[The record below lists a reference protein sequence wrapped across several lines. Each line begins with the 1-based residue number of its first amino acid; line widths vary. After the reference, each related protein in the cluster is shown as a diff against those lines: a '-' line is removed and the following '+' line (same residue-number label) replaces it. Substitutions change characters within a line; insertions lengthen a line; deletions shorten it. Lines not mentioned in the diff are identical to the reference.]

1 MKKISRRDFLVA
13 SGVAAAAGAL
23 TACGASGASSAASVS
38 AAASTAASASAG
50 ASSAAAPATLT
61 FWSWLPTTVQW
72 DEMSKAFQEQYPE
85 ITLNYT
91 RTEQDDFM
99 EKLQVAMA
107 SGTGPDLFGLSTGTM
122 AQQYASFV
130 EPMDTLADQYMP
142 DWRDVIS
149 ETAVSQCVVDDVTV
163 GMPLLVAGMTD
174 LLYNKTILDEC
185 GVTDIPRTYADL
197 KTAADKIKAKGYI
210 PVAVGAA
217 DDWISAD
224 IFVQVSNE
232 FEQGAVYDAEAG
244 KRKWTDQCFVD
255 TLAAWKQMFTD
266 GIFEDGA
273 LGVCT
278 YPDARDQYFFAR
290 KAAFFLTGSWH
301 LGPTSPSNTEIENTE
316 IKNKNDVIGMCILPS
331 LSPDGKIC
339 GTAGVDTLIAVNKDC
354 KAKDA
359 AMKFVEFMA
368 NGKGQQL
375 YVNYLQ
381 GAPVSNQIK
390 YSGDADGELQQ
401 QSIDEVNSYVSGAV
415 GNRKLQ
421 NSELETA
428 IVVAMQNVAAGGDP
442 AAELQTVQATADS
455 L

>member
-1 MKKISRRDFLVA
+1 MNKITRRDFLKV
-13 SGVAAAAGAL
+13 SGMAAAAGAL
-23 TACGASGASSAASVS
+23 TACGSTSAASSVAASAASSASS
-38 AAASTAASASAG
+38 S
-50 ASSAAAPATLT
+50 ASSALEPATLT
-61 FWSWLPTTVQW
+61 FWSWLPTTIQW
-72 DEMSKAFQEQYPE
+72 DDMVKAFQEQYPT
-85 ITLNYT
+85 ITINYT

-122 AQQYASFV
+122 VEQYATFA
-130 EPMDTLADQYMP
+130 EPMDTLADQYMSN
-142 DWRDVIS
+142 WRDVIS
-149 ETAVSQCVVDDVTV
+149 DTAIQQCTIDDTVV

-174 LLYNKTILDEC
+174 LLYNQTILDEC
-185 GVTDIPRTYADL
+185 GVAEIPRTYDAL
-197 KTAADKIKAKGYI
+197 KAAAEKIKAKGYI

-217 DDWISAD
+217 DDWINAD
-224 IFVQVSNE
+224 VFVQASNE
-232 FEQGAVYDAEAG
+232 FAQGAVYEAEEG
-244 KRKWTDQCFVD
+244 KRKWTEQCFVD
-255 TLAAWKQMFTD
+255 TLTAWQKLFTD

-273 LGVCT
+273 LGVVT

-301 LGPTSPSNTEIENTE
+301 LGPTSPSNTEIEGTE
-316 IKNKNDVIGMCILPS
+316 IKNKNDVIGMCVLPS

-339 GTAGVDTLIAVNKDC
+339 GTAGVDTMIAVNKDC
-354 KAKDA
+354 ASKEA

-368 NGKGQQL
+368 NGEGQQL

-381 GAPVSNQIK
+381 GAPVSNEIVYK
-390 YSGDADGELQQ
+390 GVVDGDLQQ
-401 QSIDEVNSYVSGAV
+401 QSIDEVYNYVSNSV

-428 IVVAMQNVAAGGDP
+428 IVVAMQNAAAGSDP
-442 AAELQTVQATADS
+442 AKELEAVQAVADN